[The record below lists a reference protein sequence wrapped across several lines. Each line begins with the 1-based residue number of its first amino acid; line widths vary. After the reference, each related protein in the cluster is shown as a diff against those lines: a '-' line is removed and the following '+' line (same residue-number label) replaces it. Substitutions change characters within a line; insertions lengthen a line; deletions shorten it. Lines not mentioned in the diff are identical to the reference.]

1 MWLSTSAPTRPRKP
15 GGFCGPSLKRSGD
28 TYVALDINQEGTS
41 QFIQTKDWKM
51 HYYEAGEGHPLLMLH
66 GSGPGATGWSNFG
79 PNMRELA
86 TKYRCIAVDM
96 PGWGKSDAVTAD
108 ERDHVEAALQL
119 LDALGIEKAAFI
131 GNSMGGATSIR
142 FAMEHPDRISHLIT
156 MGSGGGSSIFS
167 PAGRSE
173 GIKVLQDAY
182 YDPSPSGMR
191 RLVDIMTFDPE
202 FATDELVNQRS
213 EAAMSRP
220 DHLKNF
226 TDGIAAG
233 RRPLDLSPLANS
245 QVPALLIHGRDDRVV
260 HFESSLTLVGK
271 IPNARLVLFNR
282 CGHWAQV
289 EHPAEFNRLVD
300 DFVANN

>member
-1 MWLSTSAPTRPRKP
+1 MTIDLNPE
-15 GGFCGPSLKRSGD
+15 
-28 TYVALDINQEGTS
+28 DIS
-41 QFIQTKDWKM
+41 QYIHTKNWKI

-86 TKYRCIAVDM
+86 AKYRCIAVDM
-96 PGWGKSDAVTAD
+96 PGWGKSDSVAAD
-108 ERDHVEAALQL
+108 ERDHVEAALQF

-131 GNSMGGATSIR
+131 GNSMGGLTSIR
-142 FAMEHPDRISHLIT
+142 FAMEHPERISHLIT
-156 MGSGGGSSIFS
+156 MGSGGGSSIFA

-182 YDPSPSGMR
+182 HDPSPEGMR
-191 RLVDIMTFDPE
+191 RLVNIMTFDPE
-202 FATDELVNQRS
+202 FATDALVNQRS
-213 EAAMSRP
+213 EAATSRP

-226 TDGIAAG
+226 IDGIPSG
-233 RRPLDLSPLANS
+233 RRPMDLGPIAASK
-245 QVPALLIHGRDDRVV
+245 VPALLIHGRDDRVV
-260 HFESSLTLVGK
+260 HFENSLSLLAR
-271 IPNARLVLFNR
+271 IPNSRLVLLNR

-289 EHPAEFNRLVD
+289 EHPGEFNRLVD